1 MDSASPLVDERLRRE
16 HKVRRRPDYQ
26 RCYRQGRRRHGPLA
40 TLHYVP
46 NSLSHPRLGI
56 TASRK
61 VGKAVVR
68 QRLKRRVREVYRRWP
83 GRSALPNADLVV
95 HLKPAAA
102 GAEFDVLRGELLR
115 LFSTLGES
123 KHGRPSRRGR
133 GERERSRR
141 RRKTEG

>member
-1 MDSASPLVDERLRRE
+1 MDSASPLPDERLRRE

-68 QRLKRRVREVYRRWP
+68 QLLKRRVREIYRRWP
-83 GRSALPNADLVV
+83 GRSELPNADLVV

-102 GAEFDVLRGELLR
+102 GAEFSTLRGELLR
-115 LFSTLGES
+115 LFSEVD
-123 KHGRPSRRGR
+123 
-133 GERERSRR
+133 RR
-141 RRKTEG
+141 RRGEGSRPAGRTRNRRRRSAE